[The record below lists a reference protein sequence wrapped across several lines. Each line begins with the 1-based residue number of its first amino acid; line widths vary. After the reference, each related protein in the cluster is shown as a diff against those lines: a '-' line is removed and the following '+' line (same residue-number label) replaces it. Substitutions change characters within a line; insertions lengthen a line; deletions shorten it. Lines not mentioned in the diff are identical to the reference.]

1 MTLRPQ
7 RGHYYAEVMLNYSA
21 PSIASKYIKA
31 GGYTALQVFFRSKR
45 YVKQVFS
52 SGVMKQSDMCFWA
65 NWIRSTLY
73 LSFPFEDYEKNTIFK
88 QEFGLVRFGLVFP
101 KHAAH
106 PRNQMLF

>member
-31 GGYTALQVFFRSKR
+31 GGYAALQVFFRSKR

-52 SGVMKQSDMCFWA
+52 SGVY
-65 NWIRSTLY
+65 LY
-73 LSFPFEDYEKNTIFK
+73 RNSLTCAS
-88 QEFGLVRFGLVFP
+88 GLIG
-101 KHAAH
+101 
-106 PRNQMLF
+106 